1 MIMNMDKFMT
11 PIQIVYTAN
20 KAAWLPA
27 LVTSLS
33 SLSTVAV
40 FSSSLD
46 CRCEAHQIITRIL
59 EMVMSKNKLDISTS
73 SLNVFTQLFCSS

>member
-1 MIMNMDKFMT
+1 MNMDKCMA

-46 CRCEAHQIITRIL
+46 CRSGSPDHHTHPRNGYEQ
-59 EMVMSKNKLDISTS
+59 K
-73 SLNVFTQLFCSS
+73 

>member
-1 MIMNMDKFMT
+1 MNMNKIMP

-46 CRCEAHQIITRIL
+46 CR
-59 EMVMSKNKLDISTS
+59 
-73 SLNVFTQLFCSS
+73 

>member
-1 MIMNMDKFMT
+1 MT

-46 CRCEAHQIITRIL
+46 CRCEAHQIASHSF
-59 EMVMSKNKLDISTS
+59 SKWL
-73 SLNVFTQLFCSS
+73 

>member
-1 MIMNMDKFMT
+1 MNMDKFMP

-46 CRCEAHQIITRIL
+46 CRCEAHQIASHSF
-59 EMVMSKNKLDISTS
+59 SKWL
-73 SLNVFTQLFCSS
+73 